1 MSVKGTYSPVI
12 RKKEGKGVAGGL
24 HSTWF
29 YYFLI
34 LEGFNHKVFILYKL
48 LLYFF
53 KQKLQE
59 ISFREVDVCFVYLP
73 FRIQFKI
80 ESSNVTLLL
89 IKKDV

>member
-12 RKKEGKGVAGGL
+12 RKKEAKGVVGGL

-48 LLYFF
+48 LLYFLSRSYKKF
-53 KQKLQE
+53 
-59 ISFREVDVCFVYLP
+59 P
-73 FRIQFKI
+73 FERGGGEGIF
-80 ESSNVTLLL
+80 LM
-89 IKKDV
+89 

>member
-1 MSVKGTYSPVI
+1 MSVKVTYSPVI
-12 RKKEGKGVAGGL
+12 RKKEGMGVAGGL

-53 KQKLQE
+53 MQKLQE
-59 ISFREVDVCFVYLP
+59 SSFREGDICLMFQ
-73 FRIQFKI
+73 FQFKI
-80 ESSNVTLLL
+80 ESLIVTQLL
-89 IKKDV
+89 ITEYF